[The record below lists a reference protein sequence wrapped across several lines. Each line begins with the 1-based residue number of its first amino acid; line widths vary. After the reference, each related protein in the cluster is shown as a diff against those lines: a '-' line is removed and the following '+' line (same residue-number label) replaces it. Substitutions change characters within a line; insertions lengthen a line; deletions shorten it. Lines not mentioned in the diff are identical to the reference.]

1 MDSIYN
7 LGHPPAPV
15 RIEYAIRVA
24 EMWSA
29 QNHSVPD
36 SWFSAERFRAF
47 FHTATQCVHGSAPQA
62 WDTHVKFLQSPA
74 GAEYDR
80 LLLEWF
86 EAVRKGAALAIKA
99 TA

>member
-36 SWFSAERFRAF
+36 SWFSAERLRAF